1 MTLRPSSFAKELK
14 LPKPFS
20 RNDEPELFDA
30 RLVGFQGKNAL
41 IQRKNQETLERVDL
55 SKNDHATRALLCD
68 EITQQIAEGSPVP
81 LLIARV
87 LPEKWSPESGD
98 VWVVNQ

>member
-1 MTLRPSSFAKELK
+1 MMMAPSFPQDLK

-20 RNDEPELFDA
+20 RDDELEHFDA
-30 RLVGFQGKNAL
+30 LLLGFQGKNAL
-41 IQRKNQETLERVDL
+41 IRRDDQETTERVDL
-55 SKNDHATRALLCD
+55 SKNEYATRALLCD
-68 EITQQIAEGSPVP
+68 EIMQQIAEDGPVP

-87 LPEKWSPESGD
+87 LLEKWSPESGD

>member
-1 MTLRPSSFAKELK
+1 MMLLPSSFAKDLK

-20 RNDEPELFDA
+20 RDDELEHFDA
-30 RLVGFQGKNAL
+30 HLVGFQGEAAL
-41 IQRKNQETLERVDL
+41 IQREDQETLERVDL
-55 SKNDHATRALLCD
+55 SKNEYASRALLSD
-68 EITQQIAEGSPVP
+68 EITQQIAEGGSVP

>member
-1 MTLRPSSFAKELK
+1 MTLLPSSFAKDLK

-20 RNDEPELFDA
+20 RNDELEHFNAL
-30 RLVGFQGKNAL
+30 LLGFQGEYAL

-55 SKNDHATRALLCD
+55 SKNEYASHALLCD
-68 EITQQIAEGSPVP
+68 EVTQQLEGGAVVP